1 MWLLALLLAFP
12 AVSPRGAVA
21 AAHPLAS
28 EAGASML
35 RRGGN
40 AVDAAVAAAF
50 AHSVVEPQSSGIGGG
65 GFALVYTA
73 RDRQVQIVDFR
84 EVAPAAARPDM
95 YLRDGQARQDLANA
109 GALSVAVPGA

>member
-1 MWLLALLLAFP
+1 MWMLALLLAFP

-21 AAHPLAS
+21 AAHPLAA

-40 AVDAAVAAAF
+40 AVDAAVAADF
-50 AHSVVEPQSSGIGGG
+50 ALGVVEPKSSGIGGG

-73 RDRQVQIVDFR
+73 KDHQVHVIDFR
-84 EVAPAAARPDM
+84 EVAPLAARPDM
-95 YLRDGQARQDLANA
+95 YVVAGQPRPDLATA
-109 GALSVAVPGA
+109 GPLS